1 MIGTNTPNKIVQIEE
16 VTIGKPKR
24 GPPVSTVWSYAFDD
38 PTSYSTTGP
47 NTKCKHCK
55 ESVQH
60 RHKTASVR
68 AHLRKCSQFKKVMLD
83 MAVTD
88 RPDWWTDQ
96 KGTAKKSMSSKSS
109 SSVGSNPQSSIRSFS
124 VPLFSASEQKRF
136 NYEMAMY
143 FYCTGTSFQ
152 RAENP
157 FLLRAI
163 QLVRPGA
170 KLPTRCLTNATRRSR
185 RKSISAFH

>member
-1 MIGTNTPNKIVQIEE
+1 MIDTNTPNKNVQIEE

-124 VPLFSASEQKRF
+124 VPCSVPQNKRGLIMRWQCIFTAQAQVFRGLKIHFSFGLSNWCAQVL
-136 NYEMAMY
+136 NCQHA
-143 FYCTGTSFQ
+143 
-152 RAENP
+152 A
-157 FLLRAI
+157 
-163 QLVRPGA
+163 
-170 KLPTRCLTNATRRSR
+170 
-185 RKSISAFH
+185 